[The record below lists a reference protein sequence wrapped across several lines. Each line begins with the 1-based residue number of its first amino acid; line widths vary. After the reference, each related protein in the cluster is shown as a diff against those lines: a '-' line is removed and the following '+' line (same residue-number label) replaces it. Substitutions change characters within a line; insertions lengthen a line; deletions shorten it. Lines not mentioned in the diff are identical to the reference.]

1 MGRSSWFREQLRQRN
16 ERYLL
21 AVPSNTLVRDL
32 VPAGPVSEHGR
43 RQKIPFVRADAWRA
57 ALAED
62 AWQTVEVR
70 EAALWETVRVYPE
83 S

>member
-1 MGRSSWFREQLRQRN
+1 MGRSSWFREQLRRRG

-32 VPAGPVSEHGR
+32 VPPDPEYSGQGR
-43 RQKIPFVRADAWRA
+43 RRRTPFVRADVW
-57 ALAED
+57 
-62 AWQTVEVR
+62 VV
-70 EAALWETVRVYPE
+70 